1 METMAVRPLDAEVL
15 LDEICP
21 VAIHSLSKMNR
32 FMLAVSIFLQTA
44 HLALKRSVDKHVK
57 RICARLKVVGGT
69 ASHDHAVALVRGGF
83 YDFFRNLT
91 DAIRV
96 HDFQPRSVQTSFVA
110 AAHTGPEESIEDR
123 IELLFTLL
131 YGAAVAIQQPGDF
144 IGQQLIPQLP
154 T

>member
-21 VAIHSLSKMNR
+21 VAIHSLSKLNR
-32 FMLAVSIFLQTA
+32 FLLAVSIFLQSA

-57 RICARLKVVGGT
+57 GVRASFKIIGRT
-69 ASHDHAVALVRGGF
+69 ASHDYAVALVRGGF
-83 YDFFRNLT
+83 HDFFRNLT

-96 HDFQPRSVQTSFVA
+96 HDFQPRSVQTSFIA
-110 AAHTGPEESIEDR
+110 AAHKSPKEPIEDW

-131 YGAAVAIQQPGDF
+131 YRAAVAIQQPGDF
-144 IGQQLIPQLP
+144 VGQQLIPQLP